1 MKVKT
6 EEILRTL
13 REDSKLSYVALSKQF
28 GVTEAAIRKRIKNL
42 VNEGVFNYTID
53 IDYRK
58 LGYHI
63 SAFIGFDA
71 KAEYYHTILE
81 KLHECEEKIDFMISS
96 VYQTSIDHD
105 FMIASSFK
113 DNTDLTLF
121 LKMLEE
127 TEGVLKVCPAI
138 INQKI
143 R

>member
-6 EEILRTL
+6 EEILRIL
-13 REDSKLSYVALSKQF
+13 KEDSKLSYVALSTQF

-42 VNEGVFNYTID
+42 VKKGYFNYTID
-53 IDYRK
+53 INYEK

-71 KAEYYHTILE
+71 KAEYYHTILD
-81 KLHECEEKIDFMISS
+81 KLQICEEKIDFMISS
-96 VYQTSIDHD
+96 IYQTSIDHD
-105 FMIASSFK
+105 FMIACSFK
-113 DNTDLTLF
+113 NNNDLTQF
-121 LKMLEE
+121 LKTLESI
-127 TEGVLKVCPAI
+127 EGVIKVCPAI

>member
-13 REDSKLSYVALSKQF
+13 KEDSKLSYVALSKQL

-42 VNEGVFNYTID
+42 VKKGYFNYTID
-53 IDYRK
+53 INYRK
-58 LGYHI
+58 LGYYI
-63 SAFIGFDA
+63 STFIGFDA

-81 KLHECEEKIDFMISS
+81 KLQQCEEKIDFLINSI
-96 VYQTSIDHD
+96 YQTSIDHD
-105 FMIASSFK
+105 FMIACSFR
-113 DNTDLTLF
+113 NNSDLTQF
-121 LKMLEE
+121 LKILEN